1 MVPGRRPQRL
11 QHVHIAV
18 SMHTCPRSRL
28 WTEDRSTHRRRLHV
42 DPPSGF
48 IALYTYFML
57 RLGVLEWFSLKIYHD
72 PEHLIHLFEDIHFM
86 LFFVMLVFLLEAV
99 LLVNASLKV
108 THPPTSLLSADP
120 SSDCLRSAC

>member
-48 IALYTYFML
+48 IALYTC
-57 RLGVLEWFSLKIYHD
+57 LGARKKI
-72 PEHLIHLFEDIHFM
+72 P
-86 LFFVMLVFLLEAV
+86 FFFPPIMAV
-99 LLVNASLKV
+99 HYASKC
-108 THPPTSLLSADP
+108 SIM
-120 SSDCLRSAC
+120 